1 MKAIL
6 LTIAFGL
13 LALLVDM
20 YFAEVILAPFLCV
33 IWLLFMARTQ
43 PWKRMVAIFGVLFC
57 IVVLSLVDEKWVTIA
72 LRSSGFCLT
81 GIMAVA
87 FSRARQRAEDTV
99 TSTYAIIR
107 AIPSPIVVVDLTGSI
122 VTASDAVK
130 EWIPDYLGTI
140 VGHSFADIFLGHLP
154 PGQAMK
160 TFLDWFHVDGQREE
174 VLHIRSQPET
184 PIPSSIL
191 TTGEG
196 KDRLLVA
203 VLHLK
208 V

>member
-1 MKAIL
+1 MKTIL

-20 YFAEVILAPFLCV
+20 YFPDVILAPFLCV
-33 IWLLFMARTQ
+33 IWLLFMARSQ
-43 PWKRMVAIFGVLFC
+43 PWKRMVPIFGVLFC
-57 IVVLSLVDEKWVTIA
+57 VVLVSLIDEKWATIA
-72 LRSSGFCLT
+72 VRSSGFCLT
-81 GIMAVA
+81 GILAVA

-99 TSTYAIIR
+99 ASTYAIIH

-130 EWIPDYLGTI
+130 DWVPDYLGAI

-154 PGQAMK
+154 PGRAMK
-160 TFLDWFHVDGQREE
+160 TFLDWFHMDGKREE
-174 VLHIRSQPET
+174 TLYIRSQRDT
-184 PIPSSIL
+184 PIQASVL
-191 TTGEG
+191 AAGEG

-203 VLHLK
+203 ALHLK